1 MEDDTEI
8 PPEAVPARNVD
19 ELIDNIMMQMQ
30 VLIERQNELEA
41 RIESDASNDRGI
53 PDTGNEPASVPDVQ
67 PDTTDGNPETETS
80 HESGDR
86 IRHPKRQH
94 PYFRKLW

>member
-1 MEDDTEI
+1 MDDDTEI
-8 PPEAVPARNVD
+8 APEEDIAARNTD
-19 ELIDNIMMQMQ
+19 EMIDRIIEMQGQ
-30 VLIERQNELEA
+30 ILSRLDTL
-41 RIESDASNDRGI
+41 ESDARNDRGI

-67 PDTTDGNPETETS
+67 PGTTDSNPETETP